1 MCGRYQFTEPQNA
14 DLRRILQ
21 DVRRRCG
28 DRAQDFR
35 FGDVIAY
42 RRRAGADRQRRQGS
56 GRPANRGALPGWKG
70 GLMINAR
77 AETVCEKPMFRRSMA
92 AQRCVIPATS
102 FYEWDA
108 ARHKYQFALPGEP
121 LYLAGLYDNVDG
133 ANRFVILTTTPNAS
147 MHGIHDRMP
156 LILRRDQI
164 RPWLT
169 DAESALHLLA
179 APPPLLERHS
189 TGRADESFGVFA
201 LTTSLTTNLQPAVCH
216 VFAAHQWS
224 FSPFS
229 GWLFPLW
236 WFWISCGKIGIVA
249 RRVVPAQQIYARG
262 VGCGDRLA
270 AAGAGTLENCR
281 GRRSI

>member
-35 FGDVIAY
+35 FGDVMPTAAAPVLIAN
-42 RRRAGADRQRRQGS
+42 GGKVVADLQTWGI
-56 GRPANRGALPGWKG
+56 PGWKG

-77 AETVCEKPMFRRSMA
+77 AETVCEKPMFRRSLA

-147 MHGIHDRMP
+147 MHGIP
-156 LILRRDQI
+156 
-164 RPWLT
+164 RP
-169 DAESALHLLA
+169 DAADPA
-179 APPPLLERHS
+179 PRPAPPLADRLPNRLCTCWPPRRRCWS
-189 TGRADESFGVFA
+189 ATAPTGR
-201 LTTSLTTNLQPAVCH
+201 
-216 VFAAHQWS
+216 
-224 FSPFS
+224 
-229 GWLFPLW
+229 
-236 WFWISCGKIGIVA
+236 
-249 RRVVPAQQIYARG
+249 
-262 VGCGDRLA
+262 
-270 AAGAGTLENCR
+270 
-281 GRRSI
+281 

>member
-35 FGDVIAY
+35 FGDVMPTAAAPVLIAN
-42 RRRAGADRQRRQGS
+42 GGKVVADLQTWGI
-56 GRPANRGALPGWKG
+56 PGWKG

-156 LILRRDQI
+156 LILTREQGIIGSRMPAERRIFLQS
-164 RPWLT
+164 RRRNW
-169 DAESALHLLA
+169 SAVRLKPSSA
-179 APPPLLERHS
+179 
-189 TGRADESFGVFA
+189 FGD
-201 LTTSLTTNLQPAVCH
+201 
-216 VFAAHQWS
+216 
-224 FSPFS
+224 
-229 GWLFPLW
+229 FPSARQ
-236 WFWISCGKIGIVA
+236 FRSARSISCYIDMGTSVKRHKI
-249 RRVVPAQQIYARG
+249 P
-262 VGCGDRLA
+262 
-270 AAGAGTLENCR
+270 
-281 GRRSI
+281 

>member
-35 FGDVIAY
+35 FGDVMPTAAAPVLIAN
-42 RRRAGADRQRRQGS
+42 GGKVVADLQTWGI
-56 GRPANRGALPGWKG
+56 PGWKG

-121 LYLAGLYDNVDG
+121 LYLAGLYDNVDDYCTERG
-133 ANRFVILTTTPNAS
+133 EFFSCVAKT
-147 MHGIHDRMP
+147 
-156 LILRRDQI
+156 
-164 RPWLT
+164 
-169 DAESALHLLA
+169 
-179 APPPLLERHS
+179 LE
-189 TGRADESFGVFA
+189 
-201 LTTSLTTNLQPAVCH
+201 
-216 VFAAHQWS
+216 AAHFLCEDWMM
-224 FSPFS
+224 
-229 GWLFPLW
+229 
-236 WFWISCGKIGIVA
+236 
-249 RRVVPAQQIYARG
+249 RRERY
-262 VGCGDRLA
+262 
-270 AAGAGTLENCR
+270 
-281 GRRSI
+281 

>member
-1 MCGRYQFTEPQNA
+1 MCGRYQFTESQNA

-35 FGDVIAY
+35 FGDVM
-42 RRRAGADRQRRQGS
+42 
-56 GRPANRGALPGWKG
+56 P
-70 GLMINAR
+70 
-77 AETVCEKPMFRRSMA
+77 TA
-92 AQRCVIPATS
+92 AAPV
-102 FYEWDA
+102 
-108 ARHKYQFALPGEP
+108 L

-189 TGRADESFGVFA
+189 TDGQMSFGD
-201 LTTSLTTNLQPAVCH
+201 LL
-216 VFAAHQWS
+216 
-224 FSPFS
+224 
-229 GWLFPLW
+229 
-236 WFWISCGKIGIVA
+236 
-249 RRVVPAQQIYARG
+249 
-262 VGCGDRLA
+262 
-270 AAGAGTLENCR
+270 
-281 GRRSI
+281 

>member
-35 FGDVIAY
+35 FGDVMPTAAAPVLIAN
-42 RRRAGADRQRRQGS
+42 GGKVVADLQTWGI
-56 GRPANRGALPGWKG
+56 PGWKG

-156 LILRRDQI
+156 LILRL
-164 RPWLT
+164 W
-169 DAESALHLLA
+169 
-179 APPPLLERHS
+179 
-189 TGRADESFGVFA
+189 GFA
-201 LTTSLTTNLQPAVCH
+201 LRPACNKPPAAVCH
-216 VFAAHQWS
+216 DLRLTMGF
-224 FSPFS
+224 FRPF
-229 GWLFPLW
+229 
-236 WFWISCGKIGIVA
+236 
-249 RRVVPAQQIYARG
+249 Q
-262 VGCGDRLA
+262 VGCFLYGGFGYLVVR
-270 AAGAGTLENCR
+270 
-281 GRRSI
+281 

>member
-1 MCGRYQFTEPQNA
+1 
-14 DLRRILQ
+14 
-21 DVRRRCG
+21 
-28 DRAQDFR
+28 
-35 FGDVIAY
+35 
-42 RRRAGADRQRRQGS
+42 
-56 GRPANRGALPGWKG
+56 
-70 GLMINAR
+70 MINAR

-189 TGRADESFGVFA
+189 TDGQMSFGD
-201 LTTSLTTNLQPAVCH
+201 LL
-216 VFAAHQWS
+216 
-224 FSPFS
+224 
-229 GWLFPLW
+229 
-236 WFWISCGKIGIVA
+236 
-249 RRVVPAQQIYARG
+249 
-262 VGCGDRLA
+262 
-270 AAGAGTLENCR
+270 
-281 GRRSI
+281 

>member
-35 FGDVIAY
+35 FGDVMPTAAAPVLIAN
-42 RRRAGADRQRRQGS
+42 GGKVVADLQTWGI
-56 GRPANRGALPGWKG
+56 PGWKG

-121 LYLAGLYDNVDG
+121 LYLAGLYDNVDARTDG
-133 ANRFVILTTTPNAS
+133 GLHGFVVVTVGLEHKAFRAEDFRLEPCPKHLFGGHTVVGKEPT
-147 MHGIHDRMP
+147 GGK
-156 LILRRDQI
+156 RR
-164 RPWLT
+164 
-169 DAESALHLLA
+169 
-179 APPPLLERHS
+179 
-189 TGRADESFGVFA
+189 
-201 LTTSLTTNLQPAVCH
+201 
-216 VFAAHQWS
+216 
-224 FSPFS
+224 
-229 GWLFPLW
+229 
-236 WFWISCGKIGIVA
+236 
-249 RRVVPAQQIYARG
+249 
-262 VGCGDRLA
+262 
-270 AAGAGTLENCR
+270 GT
-281 GRRSI
+281 

>member
-35 FGDVIAY
+35 FGDVMPTAAAPVLIAN
-42 RRRAGADRQRRQGS
+42 GGKVVADLQTWGI
-56 GRPANRGALPGWKG
+56 PGWKG

-179 APPPLLERHS
+179 APAAARAPQHR
-189 TGRADESFGVFA
+189 RADELWGFA
-201 LTTSLTTNLQPAVCH
+201 LRPACNKPPAAVCH
-216 VFAAHQWS
+216 DLRLTMGF
-224 FSPFS
+224 FRPF
-229 GWLFPLW
+229 
-236 WFWISCGKIGIVA
+236 
-249 RRVVPAQQIYARG
+249 Q
-262 VGCGDRLA
+262 VGCFLYGGFGYLVVR
-270 AAGAGTLENCR
+270 
-281 GRRSI
+281 

>member
-35 FGDVIAY
+35 FGDVMPTAAAPVLIAN
-42 RRRAGADRQRRQGS
+42 GGKVVADLQTWGI
-56 GRPANRGALPGWKG
+56 PGWKG

-147 MHGIHDRMP
+147 MHGI
-156 LILRRDQI
+156 
-164 RPWLT
+164 RP
-169 DAESALHLLA
+169 DAADP
-179 APPPLLERHS
+179 APRPDPPLADRRRIGS
-189 TGRADESFGVFA
+189 APAGR
-201 LTTSLTTNLQPAVCH
+201 PA
-216 VFAAHQWS
+216 
-224 FSPFS
+224 
-229 GWLFPLW
+229 
-236 WFWISCGKIGIVA
+236 
-249 RRVVPAQQIYARG
+249 
-262 VGCGDRLA
+262 A
-270 AAGAGTLENCR
+270 AAGAPQH
-281 GRRSI
+281 RRADELWGFALRPACNKPPAAVCHDLRLTMGFFALFRLAVSSMVVLDILW

>member
-35 FGDVIAY
+35 FGDVMPTAAAPVLIA
-42 RRRAGADRQRRQGS
+42 
-56 GRPANRGALPGWKG
+56 KG

-189 TGRADESFGVFA
+189 TDGQMSFGD
-201 LTTSLTTNLQPAVCH
+201 LL
-216 VFAAHQWS
+216 
-224 FSPFS
+224 
-229 GWLFPLW
+229 
-236 WFWISCGKIGIVA
+236 
-249 RRVVPAQQIYARG
+249 
-262 VGCGDRLA
+262 
-270 AAGAGTLENCR
+270 
-281 GRRSI
+281 

>member
-35 FGDVIAY
+35 FGDVMPTAAAPVLIAN
-42 RRRAGADRQRRQGS
+42 GGKVVADLQTWGI
-56 GRPANRGALPGWKG
+56 PGWKG

-179 APPPLLERHS
+179 APPPLLERHI
-189 TGRADESFGVFA
+189 TDGQMSFGD
-201 LTTSLTTNLQPAVCH
+201 LL
-216 VFAAHQWS
+216 
-224 FSPFS
+224 
-229 GWLFPLW
+229 
-236 WFWISCGKIGIVA
+236 
-249 RRVVPAQQIYARG
+249 
-262 VGCGDRLA
+262 
-270 AAGAGTLENCR
+270 
-281 GRRSI
+281 

>member
-35 FGDVIAY
+35 FGDVMPTAAAPVLIAN
-42 RRRAGADRQRRQGS
+42 GGKVVADLQTWGI
-56 GRPANRGALPGWKG
+56 PGWKG

-133 ANRFVILTTTPNAS
+133 AYS
-147 MHGIHDRMP
+147 
-156 LILRRDQI
+156 
-164 RPWLT
+164 RP
-169 DAESALHLLA
+169 
-179 APPPLLERHS
+179 
-189 TGRADESFGVFA
+189 
-201 LTTSLTTNLQPAVCH
+201 
-216 VFAAHQWS
+216 
-224 FSPFS
+224 
-229 GWLFPLW
+229 
-236 WFWISCGKIGIVA
+236 
-249 RRVVPAQQIYARG
+249 
-262 VGCGDRLA
+262 RLA
-270 AAGAGTLENCR
+270 KAFTCPCCRCWYTRAASPCSPVSSAPG
-281 GRRSI
+281 

>member
-1 MCGRYQFTEPQNA
+1 MRALPVHRTSKCRPAAYSAGCPPP
-14 DLRRILQ
+14 LRRSGAGFPLW
-21 DVRRRCG
+21 RR
-28 DRAQDFR
+28 D
-35 FGDVIAY
+35 AY

-56 GRPANRGALPGWKG
+56 GRPANLGHPRLEGRPDDQRPRRD
-70 GLMINAR
+70 GLR
-77 AETVCEKPMFRRSMA
+77 KPMFRRSMA

-189 TGRADESFGVFA
+189 TDGQMSFGD
-201 LTTSLTTNLQPAVCH
+201 LL
-216 VFAAHQWS
+216 
-224 FSPFS
+224 
-229 GWLFPLW
+229 
-236 WFWISCGKIGIVA
+236 
-249 RRVVPAQQIYARG
+249 
-262 VGCGDRLA
+262 
-270 AAGAGTLENCR
+270 
-281 GRRSI
+281 

>member
-35 FGDVIAY
+35 FGDVMPTAAAPVLIAN
-42 RRRAGADRQRRQGS
+42 GGKVVADLQTWGI
-56 GRPANRGALPGWKG
+56 PGWKG

-108 ARHKYQFALPGEP
+108 AR
-121 LYLAGLYDNVDG
+121 
-133 ANRFVILTTTPNAS
+133 
-147 MHGIHDRMP
+147 
-156 LILRRDQI
+156 DQI

-189 TGRADESFGVFA
+189 TDGQMSFGD
-201 LTTSLTTNLQPAVCH
+201 LL
-216 VFAAHQWS
+216 
-224 FSPFS
+224 
-229 GWLFPLW
+229 
-236 WFWISCGKIGIVA
+236 
-249 RRVVPAQQIYARG
+249 
-262 VGCGDRLA
+262 
-270 AAGAGTLENCR
+270 
-281 GRRSI
+281 

>member
-1 MCGRYQFTEPQNA
+1 MRALPVHRTSKCRPAAYSAGCPPPLRRSGAGFPLWRRDAYTAAPVLIANGGKVVA
-14 DLRRILQ
+14 DLQTWGI
-21 DVRRRCG
+21 
-28 DRAQDFR
+28 
-35 FGDVIAY
+35 
-42 RRRAGADRQRRQGS
+42 
-56 GRPANRGALPGWKG
+56 PGWKG

-189 TGRADESFGVFA
+189 TDGQMSFGD
-201 LTTSLTTNLQPAVCH
+201 LL
-216 VFAAHQWS
+216 
-224 FSPFS
+224 
-229 GWLFPLW
+229 
-236 WFWISCGKIGIVA
+236 
-249 RRVVPAQQIYARG
+249 
-262 VGCGDRLA
+262 
-270 AAGAGTLENCR
+270 
-281 GRRSI
+281 

>member
-35 FGDVIAY
+35 FGDVMPTAAAPVLIAN
-42 RRRAGADRQRRQGS
+42 GGKVVADLQTWGI
-56 GRPANRGALPGWKG
+56 PGWKG

-156 LILRRDQI
+156 LVLPAR
-164 RPWLT
+164 
-169 DAESALHLLA
+169 
-179 APPPLLERHS
+179 APPGRPMVARTDWCTPS
-189 TGRADESFGVFA
+189 TIC
-201 LTTSLTTNLQPAVCH
+201 TTPVVA
-216 VFAAHQWS
+216 W
-224 FSPFS
+224 
-229 GWLFPLW
+229 
-236 WFWISCGKIGIVA
+236 VA
-249 RRVVPAQQIYARG
+249 RR
-262 VGCGDRLA
+262 A
-270 AAGAGTLENCR
+270 AARRSLARSCCQVRRGAGR
-281 GRRSI
+281 GLRGWRGMMLLKR

>member
-1 MCGRYQFTEPQNA
+1 MLRVMAVASSCKSMPFTKAFLPNFLLMDSA
-14 DLRRILQ
+14 ACWIRLSLQ
-21 DVRRRCG
+21 TWG
-28 DRAQDFR
+28 
-35 FGDVIAY
+35 I
-42 RRRAGADRQRRQGS
+42 
-56 GRPANRGALPGWKG
+56 PGWKG

-189 TGRADESFGVFA
+189 TDGQMSFGD
-201 LTTSLTTNLQPAVCH
+201 LL
-216 VFAAHQWS
+216 
-224 FSPFS
+224 
-229 GWLFPLW
+229 
-236 WFWISCGKIGIVA
+236 
-249 RRVVPAQQIYARG
+249 
-262 VGCGDRLA
+262 
-270 AAGAGTLENCR
+270 
-281 GRRSI
+281 